1 MDNGAQFFLCD
12 AVADCSAAMK
22 FPLMHLPE
30 RADHGE
36 IHHRAGF
43 GVDGFVTPAKAPA
56 PGRHRFLKGTRELVG
71 ILEYTIHI
79 FGAERGFPL
88 LKACFKHVVHYS
100 CSSPDRWHCGIA
112 SPRYK
117 AENSKVQRQEMVVNI
132 N

>member
-1 MDNGAQFFLCD
+1 MPITWTMARSSSFVTPLPLLGNE
-12 AVADCSAAMK
+12 V
-22 FPLMHLPE
+22 PLMHLPE

-36 IHHRAGF
+36 IIIEQVLASMASS
-43 GVDGFVTPAKAPA
+43 PSKAPA
-56 PGRHRFLKGTRELVG
+56 PGRVFLKGTRELVG

-88 LKACFKHVVHYS
+88 LKACFKHVAIIPV
-100 CSSPDRWHCGIA
+100 PLRIITLQDRF
-112 SPRYK
+112 PRYK